1 MAGITLSVQTVR
13 IPVARPTRIS
23 TRVLGARDFV
33 IVTVERDGVVGSGY
47 TYAGTTGGAVVAQ
60 LVSEVLAPVVL
71 AADPNDVVGIWESM
85 FQESLLIGRRGAAL
99 RAMSAVDMA
108 LWDLTAVR
116 AGLPLAVLLGGSLAP
131 IPAYASGGYY
141 RPDDGDWADAV
152 AREIEGNRASGFI
165 DHKIKVG
172 GLTVAEDARRVRA
185 AIEAMEGVG
194 RLALDANNA
203 YASVADAARAA
214 AAFER
219 AAGDSG
225 LWWFEEP
232 LSTEDVRGHARLRDR
247 IDTPIATGE
256 IAQTRHEFRT
266 IIEMGAADIIQPDA
280 GVLGGITEYM
290 LVVRTAETF
299 GIQVAPHW
307 HANVHVHLAAAST
320 TCLTVEHF
328 ELGKDIYNFER
339 VVTPDTRLEFAHGRL
354 QIPARPG
361 IGVEFDAVALE
372 QLRGVA

>member
-1 MAGITLSVQTVR
+1 MAGITLSVQAVR

-23 TRVLGARDFV
+23 TRLLGARDFV
-33 IVTVERDGVVGSGY
+33 IVTVERDGAVGSGY
-47 TYAGTTGGAVVAQ
+47 TYAGTTGGSVVAQ

-71 AADPNDVVGIWESM
+71 AADPDDVVGIWESM

-152 AREIEGNRASGFI
+152 TREIEGNRASGFT

-266 IIEMGAADIIQPDA
+266 IIETQA
-280 GVLGGITEYM
+280 LG
-290 LVVRTAETF
+290 LSLAES
-299 GIQVAPHW
+299 VARLH
-307 HANVHVHLAAAST
+307 
-320 TCLTVEHF
+320 
-328 ELGKDIYNFER
+328 ER
-339 VVTPDTRLEFAHGRL
+339 VPVPEEWR
-354 QIPARPG
+354 
-361 IGVEFDAVALE
+361 
-372 QLRGVA
+372 

>member
-1 MAGITLSVQTVR
+1 MAGLTLGVQTVR

-23 TRVLGARDFV
+23 TRVLGSRDFV
-33 IVTVERDGVVGSGY
+33 IVTVERDGMVGTGY
-47 TYAGTTGGAVVAQ
+47 TYAGTTGGSVVAL
-60 LVSEVLAPVVL
+60 LVSDVLAPVVH
-71 AADPNDVVGIWESM
+71 AADPDDVVGIWESM
-85 FQESLLIGRRGAAL
+85 FQESLLIGRRGVAL

-116 AGLPLAVLLGGSLAP
+116 ADLPLAVLLGGSLAP

-152 AREIEGNRASGFI
+152 AREIEGNRASGFT

-172 GLTVAEDARRVRA
+172 GLSVADDARRVGA
-185 AIEAMEGVG
+185 AVAAMEGVG

-219 AAGDSG
+219 AAGDTG

-232 LSTEDVRGHARLRDR
+232 LSTEDIRGHARLRDR

-266 IIEMGAADIIQPDA
+266 IIESGAADIIQPDA
-280 GVLGGITEYM
+280 GVVGGITEYM
-290 LVVRTAETF
+290 RVVRTAETF
-299 GIQVAPHW
+299 GVQVAPHW

-339 VVTPDTRLEFAHGRL
+339 VITPETRLQFADGLL

-361 IGVEFDAVALE
+361 IGIEFDADALE
-372 QLRGVA
+372 LLGGAA